1 MSHTNDN
8 LIKAFQRAASAK
20 QDGFDYDGAHYSV
33 LELSEVLSPII
44 DKRADLVV
52 GSQFLQNCEKK
63 FGKSYNDLTGAQSKE
78 LPALLFDSEQ
88 DYADFDHASQRATEG
103 FVMAQQ
109 KAAHAK
115 QSSFDFDGQSYD
127 IKNGGAQF
135 AEFLTARQC
144 FEPTYQYNGQ
154 EYSTKSQMS
163 AKEQMRTYGNLN
175 EEVMAQKSDP
185 ITKMSMHHIA
195 NSEAR
200 SQAAASQRAHQD
212 KMYKTL
218 EEGVKNKTITTR
230 AQYDSMMSKI
240 DLDSQKIAQETKT
253 DTFIGQF
260 NKMEELRSACNSP
273 QVYPRGAKFSLFELA
288 STSNKKPAF
297 GKPVNAFF
305 EPDLTQKSG
314 TLNLPNLDKKNFI
327 EEMGHAFR
335 EKTNTYGET
344 SQFVRDGLKDIL
356 TLNSFGF
363 TPSAQADNYN
373 EKGKMEYDAHK
384 VVSPVLKDFV
394 DGKIDSMPKVY
405 AKIDQKRKEINEP
418 YTLTDEAKQM
428 TAQGYKELAQEQANI
443 KAPEYSAVQEA
454 PSVVQDGAKPNA
466 PTTNASANTASSN
479 TSAQSLPVASI
490 VAQNQSR

>member
-1 MSHTNDN
+1 MSDTNDN
-8 LIKAFQRAASAK
+8 LIQAYQHAQSAK
-20 QDGFDYDGAHYSV
+20 QDGFDYGGEHYSV
-33 LELSEVLSPII
+33 AELSEVLSPII
-44 DKRADLVV
+44 EKRADLTA
-52 GSQFLQNCEKK
+52 GSLFVQNCEQK
-63 FGKSYNDLTGAQSKE
+63 FGKSYNELTGSHSKE
-78 LPALLFDSEQ
+78 LPALLFNSKQ
-88 DYADFDHASQRATEG
+88 DYTDFDNASQRATES

-109 KAAHAK
+109 KAARAK

-154 EYSTKSQMS
+154 ELSTKSQMS
-163 AKEQMRTYGNLN
+163 AKEQMQTYGNLN
-175 EEVMAQKSDP
+175 EEVMAQKSDQ

-200 SQAAASQRAHQD
+200 SIAAASQRAHQD

-218 EEGVKNKTITTR
+218 EDGVKNKTITTR
-230 AQYDSMMSKI
+230 AQYDNMMQKI
-240 DLDSQKIAQETKT
+240 DSDSQKIAKETKT
-253 DTFIGQF
+253 DAFIGQF
-260 NKMEELRSACNSP
+260 NKMEELRSACNFP

-288 STSNKKPAF
+288 STSNKTPAF
-297 GKPVNAFF
+297 GKSVNAFF

-314 TLNLPNLDKKNFI
+314 TLNLSNLDKKNFI

-335 EKTNTYGET
+335 EKTNTYGEA
-344 SQFVRDGLKDIL
+344 SQFMRDGLKDIL

-363 TPSAQADNYN
+363 TSSAQMNNYN

-428 TAQGYKELAQEQANI
+428 TAQGYQELAQEQKTSSPAN
-443 KAPEYSAVQEA
+443 QETQQ
-454 PSVVQDGAKPNA
+454 SSA
-466 PTTNASANTASSN
+466 PTLASTNAAEQANTANSN
-479 TSAQSLPVASI
+479 APAQSLPIASI